1 MHGLLGEIAL
11 ATHLRDLFALA
22 ILALI
27 LGNTGCNRRVN
38 ELAPGLQETPLEV
51 SSSERDPSR
60 LISTNLDELKARPD
74 LEKVDELGDYPP
86 IGIDPSSPSLQSE
99 LSNPFPRGK
108 APPILSVTL
117 RTGKIDGLPIGLFSD
132 KTLLMRTNGT
142 IDFLDTSEIV
152 SHRVTNQPFASQ
164 DLRTITADLQ
174 SEFGNSYRIRNA
186 SPYLVVAKPNQIG
199 TWCERFNRFHHSIR
213 LFCSTRGIPVRDLE
227 FPLIAIVFASR
238 KNFEQYAHL
247 EGSEIPPNCVGYYS
261 QRTNRI
267 VLYEGE
273 GANATESTLETICHE
288 ATHQFAFNTGLH
300 QRLAATPLW
309 LMEGFA
315 VQFEAPAYCN
325 YSVRDRTSYWPTAQ
339 RQAWGTLKQDRKRL
353 GDLIQAL
360 VVSDSPFK
368 SDTLN
373 AYTAAWAM
381 NNYLSQ
387 RRPKQYVEYLHR
399 ISSMKPFVD
408 YSAGD
413 RIRDFT
419 AAFGSDL
426 GILVRETILHT
437 DRLR

>member
-1 MHGLLGEIAL
+1 MLG
-11 ATHLRDLFALA
+11 TNLRDLFGLV

-27 LGNTGCNRRVN
+27 LAQAGCGRRLN
-38 ELAPGLQETPLEV
+38 EVAPDLHPDLQETPHEA
-51 SSSERDPSR
+51 SSGERDPSR
-60 LISTNLDELKARPD
+60 WISTNLDEMHARPP
-74 LEKVDELGDYPP
+74 LESIDERGDHLPLGM
-86 IGIDPSSPSLQSE
+86 DPLSPSLKPE
-99 LSNPFPRGK
+99 VPNPFPQGK

-117 RTGKIDGLPIGLFSD
+117 RTGKMDGLPIGLFSD

-142 IDFLDTSEIV
+142 IAFLDTSEIV

-164 DLRTITADLQ
+164 DLRSITADLQ

-186 SPYLVVAKPNQIG
+186 SPYLVIAKANQIG
-199 TWCERFNRFHHSIR
+199 TWCDRFQRFHHSIR
-213 LFCSTRGIPVRDLE
+213 LFCSTRGIPVRDPE
-227 FPLIAIVFASR
+227 FPLIAIVLASR
-238 KNFEQYAHL
+238 KDFEQYAHL

-267 VLYEGE
+267 ALYESE

-325 YSVRDRTSYWPTAQ
+325 YSVRDRVSYWPTAQ
-339 RQAWGTLKQDRKRL
+339 RQVWETLQQDRKRL
-353 GDLIQAL
+353 GNLVQAL
-360 VVSDSPFK
+360 IVSDSPFK

-373 AYTAAWAM
+373 AYTAAWAL

-387 RRPKQYVEYLHR
+387 RRPRQYVEYLQR
-399 ISSMKPFVD
+399 ISSMKPFVE
-408 YSAGD
+408 YSAAD

>member
-1 MHGLLGEIAL
+1 M

-22 ILALI
+22 ILASI
-27 LGNTGCNRRVN
+27 FANAGCDRRMN
-38 ELAPGLQETPLEV
+38 ELSPGVHETSLDA
-51 SSSERDPSR
+51 SSHRVDSDR
-60 LISTNLDELKARPD
+60 LISTNLNELEPRTD
-74 LEKVDELGDYPP
+74 SESRHEQVDP
-86 IGIDPSSPSLQSE
+86 IPTEMDRSSQPWRSE
-99 LSNPFPRGK
+99 VPNPFPRNN

-117 RTGKIDGLPIGLFSD
+117 RTGKIDGMPIGLFSD

-142 IDFLDTSEIV
+142 IAFLDTSEIV

-174 SEFGNSYRIRNA
+174 SEFGNSYRIRSA
-186 SPYLVVAKPNQIG
+186 SPYLVIAKPNQLG
-199 TWCERFNRFHHSIR
+199 TWCERFHRFHHSIQ
-213 LFCSTRGIPVRDLE
+213 LFCSTRGIPVRTPE
-227 FPLIAIVFASR
+227 FPLIAIVLASR
-238 KNFEQYAHL
+238 KDFEQYAHL

-267 VLYEGE
+267 VLYESE

-325 YSVRDRTSYWPTAQ
+325 YTTRDRTSYWPTAQ
-339 RQAWGTLKQDRKRL
+339 RQAWGVLKQDRKRL

-373 AYTAAWAM
+373 AYTASWAM

-399 ISSMKPFVD
+399 ISSMKPFIE

-419 AAFGSDL
+419 ATFGSDL